1 MAGPQEIPLTSTDI
15 DALLTGYRWDTN
27 DLTFSFPDSRWWY
40 VLDAVL
46 NELDPLDVVEAFVD
60 WLDDPVGGFIDAL
73 GTAVLGD
80 FDAGVIAVIALNGF
94 EEFNAAQ
101 EATARFGMNS
111 AAALTNLTFSKTIL
125 EIDVDIFPPGFNVTF
140 GDLRFAESDSISST
154 SPAFG
159 VPPIQRFETLLGR
172 SFLGDMWFKGDGTFD
187 TPEVGN
193 YAFTTIMHELGHALG
208 LKHAHEVG
216 LLGSG
221 GILNDI
227 LTDIEG
233 PILRDELNSLEFTIM
248 TYRSALKT
256 AANPNIPDSLIA
268 ETWGYAQSFMMLDI
282 AALQY
287 MYGADFSTNADNTT
301 YMWDPN
307 DGTMSI
313 NGVRQRTPGASAPQT
328 DIDAGLTNRV
338 FLTIWDGFGND
349 TYDMSNYGG
358 GVNIDLRPGR
368 WSITNTAQ
376 LADLDG
382 NRGNAGRS
390 IGLAQG
396 NVYNALQYDNDD
408 PRSLIENAIG
418 GGGDDTIGGN
428 DIANLLRGGGGND
441 SITGLLGADT
451 IEGGIG
457 NDTIDGGA
465 DDDSLTGGDG
475 DDSITGG
482 DGADTID
489 AGAGNDTV
497 LAGAGIDTVHGG
509 DGNDSIDGGS
519 EDDVLHGD
527 AGNDTIVGGD
537 GNDSILAGAGND
549 SVQGGNGVDT
559 VFGGDGDDTINGGDA
574 DDVLAGELGND
585 SIDGAGGNDSITG
598 ADGSDTL
605 VGGVGLD
612 TLDGGAGSDSLDGGD
627 DADLLNAGDGNDTVF
642 GGGGNDTVTAGDG
655 DDSVFGGA
663 GFDSIDAGSGNDTV
677 FGGGDADTILG
688 GAGLDVVSGGDGAD
702 FIDGGSDA
710 DNLAG
715 DDGDDTILGALGADT
730 IAVVRAPTASTP
742 VPMTIQCQAAMA
754 MTPSS
759 AATETTPSSATRATT
774 WSTPA
779 TVPTQ
784 SGVAAA
790 MTTCS
795 AKMALTACSATRATI
810 RSRAAAVR
818 IRSMA
823 VMESIWRP
831 IRMQR
836 VRSSST
842 SRTRRRRRATRRA
855 TS

>member
-1 MAGPQEIPLTSTDI
+1 
-15 DALLTGYRWDTN
+15 
-27 DLTFSFPDSRWWY
+27 
-40 VLDAVL
+40 
-46 NELDPLDVVEAFVD
+46 
-60 WLDDPVGGFIDAL
+60 
-73 GTAVLGD
+73 
-80 FDAGVIAVIALNGF
+80 
-94 EEFNAAQ
+94 
-101 EATARFGMNS
+101 
-111 AAALTNLTFSKTIL
+111 LTFSKTIL
-125 EIDVDIFPPGFNVTF
+125 DIDVDIFPPAFNVTF

-396 NVYNALQYDNDD
+396 NV
-408 PRSLIENAIG
+408 
-418 GGGDDTIGGN
+418 
-428 DIANLLRGGGGND
+428 
-441 SITGLLGADT
+441 
-451 IEGGIG
+451 
-457 NDTIDGGA
+457 
-465 DDDSLTGGDG
+465 
-475 DDSITGG
+475 
-482 DGADTID
+482 
-489 AGAGNDTV
+489 
-497 LAGAGIDTVHGG
+497 
-509 DGNDSIDGGS
+509 
-519 EDDVLHGD
+519 
-527 AGNDTIVGGD
+527 
-537 GNDSILAGAGND
+537 
-549 SVQGGNGVDT
+549 
-559 VFGGDGDDTINGGDA
+559 
-574 DDVLAGELGND
+574 
-585 SIDGAGGNDSITG
+585 
-598 ADGSDTL
+598 
-605 VGGVGLD
+605 
-612 TLDGGAGSDSLDGGD
+612 
-627 DADLLNAGDGNDTVF
+627 
-642 GGGGNDTVTAGDG
+642 
-655 DDSVFGGA
+655 
-663 GFDSIDAGSGNDTV
+663 
-677 FGGGDADTILG
+677 
-688 GAGLDVVSGGDGAD
+688 
-702 FIDGGSDA
+702 
-710 DNLAG
+710 
-715 DDGDDTILGALGADT
+715 
-730 IAVVRAPTASTP
+730 
-742 VPMTIQCQAAMA
+742 
-754 MTPSS
+754 
-759 AATETTPSSATRATT
+759 
-774 WSTPA
+774 
-779 TVPTQ
+779 
-784 SGVAAA
+784 
-790 MTTCS
+790 
-795 AKMALTACSATRATI
+795 
-810 RSRAAAVR
+810 
-818 IRSMA
+818 
-823 VMESIWRP
+823 
-831 IRMQR
+831 
-836 VRSSST
+836 
-842 SRTRRRRRATRRA
+842 
-855 TS
+855 